1 MSDTASRPH
10 IECGR
15 ICAYSYLVPRVGV
28 YSLSPPQSLGN
39 SLEMKDQEPTSLH
52 KAFPT
57 TKGATT
63 RYRVLA
69 LCFFANQGACQRH
82 VRSDLI
88 GFNWLNVDTEIMF
101 RPCSDTFLTV
111 QIPTFLYIFPEMF
124 FTTCLYAFFLLLYTT
139 NFS

>member
-10 IECGR
+10 IESGR
-15 ICAYSYLVPRVGV
+15 ICAYLVPRVGV

-39 SLEMKDQEPTSLH
+39 SLEMKDPEPTSLH

-69 LCFFANQGACQRH
+69 LCFFANQGACEHH

-88 GFNWLNVDTEIMF
+88 GFNWLNVDTEIMY
-101 RPCSDTFLTV
+101 SDRSCPSV
-111 QIPTFLYIFPEMF
+111 
-124 FTTCLYAFFLLLYTT
+124 CLFVCLSVCLSLFKTR
-139 NFS
+139 